1 MLCIISCFITV
12 VFLIANLYVTFNADK
27 SELKDDF
34 YKTLD
39 SENIARY
46 ESIVKERRAIY
57 LQGYGVGLLISLI
70 LLIFMNKGKVG
81 KVGKMCLV
89 GGVTL
94 TVNYLY
100 YMLKPK
106 TDYMVL
112 HLDKENQRQ
121 AWLNIYRGMQ
131 VKYHIGLVLGILA
144 AMFMARS
151 TCTY

>member
-1 MLCIISCFITV
+1 MLCRTSCFVAV
-12 VFLIANLYVTFNADK
+12 VFLIANLYVTFTADK
-27 SELKDDF
+27 SVLKDEL

-39 SENIARY
+39 AENIARY
-46 ESIVKERRAIY
+46 ESIVEERRTIY
-57 LQGYGVGLLISLI
+57 LQGYGLGLLISLI
-70 LLIFMNKGKVG
+70 LLVFMNKRNVG
-81 KVGKMCLV
+81 KVGKICFV

-112 HLDKENQRQ
+112 HLDKEEQRQ

-144 AMFMARS
+144 TMFMARS
-151 TCTY
+151 TCRN